1 MKQLFRILSQGP
13 VIQVPGK
20 DGVGQTSKCT
30 VVLQELGGK
39 YEDSY
44 AVTLFGNMAQC
55 RFSPGEVVYAVLRFQ
70 AHEYN
75 GQWYQDAVAKEI
87 MAFSA

>member
-13 VIQVPGK
+13 VTQVPSK
-20 DGVGQTSKCT
+20 DGGAETSKCT

-39 YEDSY
+39 YENSF
-44 AVTLFGNMAQC
+44 AVTLFGNLALC
-55 RFSPGEVVYAVLRFQ
+55 KYTTGELLYAVLRFQ

-75 GQWYQDAVAKEI
+75 GQWYQDTVGKEMI
-87 MAFSA
+87 GVG